1 MIIDGGTDR
10 RGSLRRRFQR
20 DDLEPHSCP
29 WLTGGGELTRGRQRR
44 LRENVAGG
52 GWRGGRE
59 RPGRVGNIAGLNI
72 YNRPVFGVPGLC
84 HPPPT
89 TRRSFLSRSYPLA
102 YITHVRVL
110 TRLFSS
116 SLIQCLAGPHTY
128 PTEAQ
133 AQASSFRG
141 QSVGVPYS

>member
-1 MIIDGGTDR
+1 MVDGRWGTNKGTTEETAR
-10 RGSLRRRFQR
+10 ER
-20 DDLEPHSCP
+20 
-29 WLTGGGELTRGRQRR
+29 GGGE
-44 LRENVAGG
+44 
-52 GWRGGRE
+52 WRGGRE

-116 SLIQCLAGPHTY
+116 SLMQCLAGPHTY